1 VLSTDLNVLDEL
13 YLHLDRDDEPW
24 SVHLEVGL
32 DGRVDAERLR
42 DAIAK
47 AARAH
52 PLARAR
58 LHRALPTDVRYHWE
72 VVEELDEIPLEVV
85 ECADDA
91 ALARAREQL
100 MSHSPSLEASPP
112 FAATLAHHPGGDS
125 VLLNLSHAAGDGI
138 SAARLMT
145 SFLRAYAGE
154 EDPPASVDPLEV
166 RDIGPLVQSRSL
178 TARLARGRALLE
190 QTARLASSPTRIAPD
205 GARERAGYGFSLLSL
220 NASELEMVSGQRRGG
235 ATVNDVLLAGF
246 AVTIRR
252 WNDRHAAPVGPL
264 ALMMPT

>member
-32 DGRVDAERLR
+32 DGRVDSERLR
-42 DAIAK
+42 DAIAR

-58 LHRALPTDVRYHWE
+58 LRKALPTDVRYHWE
-72 VVEELDEIPLEVV
+72 LGDELDEVPLEVV

-91 ALARAREQL
+91 ALERAREQL
-100 MSHSPSLEASPP
+100 MSHSPSLENPPP
-112 FAATLAHHPGGDS
+112 FAVTLAHHPDGDS

-154 EDPPASVDPLEV
+154 EDPPAPVDPLEV
-166 RDIGPLVQSRSL
+166 REIGPLVQSRSL
-178 TARLARGRALLE
+178 TARLARGRRYGDTDHLAGRE
-190 QTARLASSPTRIAPD
+190 AGARHSHDAPTRDD
-205 GARERAGYGFSLLSL
+205 GRCDDDSRPRDGRGRGRRETGPVCGRWCT
-220 NASELEMVSGQRRGG
+220 GG
-235 ATVNDVLLAGF
+235 G
-246 AVTIRR
+246 
-252 WNDRHAAPVGPL
+252 GG
-264 ALMMPT
+264 